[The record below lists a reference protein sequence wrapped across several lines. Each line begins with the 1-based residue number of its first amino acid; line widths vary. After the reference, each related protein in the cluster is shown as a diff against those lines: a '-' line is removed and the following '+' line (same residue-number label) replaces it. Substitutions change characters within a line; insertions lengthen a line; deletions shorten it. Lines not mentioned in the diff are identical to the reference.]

1 MFLIIKT
8 LIIVVTLFNC
18 VVKCQM
24 DVEDETE
31 TITPTNLKPLSN
43 EGDVDVVNDLTINQI
58 LTNLSIFNEES
69 NEYDTSI
76 VSMLENVT
84 HSCLQRCMEEE
95 TSFLNDFG
103 LKCKVGENRPEC
115 YRARCFKGCELW
127 WHALK
132 EFEPCQEACSSTQ
145 FYPFDLPCISA
156 CETTQRQYWHLQRL
170 HVERLLTTAT
180 MSTTKSKAMSATTA
194 TTTTTTTTSLQP
206 QLLHDN
212 ETLNTLT
219 LKWPITTATT
229 SLLPA
234 LYMASRPFNIQYQ
247 YVLRAKTTTTT
258 SRPAAASVTASST
271 SSPALAVN
279 DTPDINSSEG
289 VGSQQQSK
297 QHVELE
303 DQKSSLL
310 KHNDKGDKH
319 DNVADDVDDDENNDD
334 FENDAVVEQNGEE
347 VAKRSQQEPEEQ
359 WWNLADY
366 NCNENFECDIMDG
379 LMPYTSY
386 KFRFELP
393 FGDNLYDVLYSSASE
408 IYTTP
413 AMGRPISKPII
424 TQTLA
429 LDETH
434 IVVFWQPGK
443 FTNGP
448 LTNYKVMLKATES
461 NEQFENEH
469 KQLLPPTASY
479 HIFSKLLPFTSYT
492 LHLSMINAEGEG
504 PWSEV
509 NVTTKALKAPQIK
522 LDDLNTLLIAGEYS
536 IVMKSLDPL
545 VESRVLYKSDEI
557 LTDFNVHQY
566 AKRLFVINKKG
577 VVVSFLPF
585 NSLFIDDSANY
596 TLLNL
601 LEEESGFVPSKL
613 AVDWLNQKLY
623 VAGGTSIANSWILKR
638 LDFNGSNVELLVSSL
653 KPLKHLHIDPLNGWI
668 FASTE
673 SFQLSRI
680 NLKTFKVSQ
689 YILPFEL
696 EHFSNQYQS
705 YLLNAYNAKDR
716 SIYELSYDSK
726 FKEQKSWN
734 VSSNFQGDILWFDT
748 FENWLIM
755 TNGSHLLRQHMEGQ
769 QEMDILGFKE
779 IEWCWKLMPL
789 MSTSLKNYLQPLP
802 KPLKEPENL
811 QAVLSPN
818 KAKIS
823 WQSPQRLKKFQSK
836 SSWQNW
842 EYELD
847 ILDVSSNN
855 AFNIR
860 SIKSTHFQVERLQA
874 NNLYKIKVRALLN
887 APNRQGL
894 SATTSE
900 WSQELLTRTWPM
912 GDHHFLWASDRGLWQ
927 TEVLLQPAEL
937 KALDY
942 KNIESFK
949 QINSSVYYIDKTSHQ
964 LGCFNLMNPEISCGF
979 QQPNVYSVDYDWRAE
994 KLYWS
999 DVSKNCI
1006 VRSNLN
1012 GEHKELLPI
1021 FGARLIKLD
1030 VAKGYIYYTTDT
1042 RLLRRKLNGFMVSQE
1057 MEYYHNNGNG
1067 ESIQGFALDFVQQK
1081 IYWWVQHQEGK
1092 TRLFASSLDFVKSDD
1107 LFDLPEN
1114 YKILQDS
1121 FNFLQEID
1129 CFLWLKAMEREV
1141 VVMMGGQDHLPQ
1153 PMTLAIPLKHKA
1165 NFVTLR
1171 QDFSNVHDPNII
1183 PEAIDRDS
1191 VYITEGY
1198 WDDFNIKW
1206 SAVNTNDNITIFYK
1220 VLISTWPLE
1229 PQFILTFEVAQTV
1242 VRITE
1247 FKMAGLAINVTI
1259 TPVSLWAQGPA
1270 TTVLLKTPSA
1280 APKQPKN
1287 LRVFVEQ
1294 IMEPLQKQS
1303 NITAL
1308 VRWDS
1313 PDNISSEK
1321 EVFYKVYCYL
1331 KEDLHSVKDIEDMGL
1346 KSHEVR
1352 FYNLLKEESYMFQ
1365 VQAFSLTRSKGGE
1378 KSSLLTHFI
1387 NPDSQAIP
1395 KLLFTTSEYIAELD
1409 LDLNVT
1415 KKWVYT
1421 SSEVEHLSMIS
1432 GEQRLIWVNENVE
1445 LMSYQPGAASLKLA
1459 RMRAE
1464 VLGLT
1469 VDWILRKVYWA
1480 ELSGEKEN
1488 LVGIYELDLNQYEGK
1503 VMLGSKI
1510 FSLSPGKLLK
1520 NLIVLPYSRSLLW
1533 LEYEL
1538 DNRNNCTLQGRN
1550 LSDFSQLKFKNHLFY
1565 HQMFEGSL
1573 MPDMESVNLIDSKGK
1588 LYAYELQRHLSTSLK
1603 IPLEEI
1609 EINANFQRDSG
1620 YFYSLYNHT
1629 LKAFN
1634 RRKHN
1639 LEFTQALKEI
1649 KLIKAFNYQEYP
1661 KRECL
1666 IMEYNALNGEFSSL
1680 EQLFVQEVSEEFMV
1694 LQLMKKNPFENC
1706 KLPIPGLSYRI
1717 LVNGPQDFVKEYQLK
1732 PGPLNIT
1739 ELRPFTNYTLRINA
1753 SSYYQQKF
1761 LIEEMQYPEFVI
1773 RTQEGNPWQPMN
1785 FTASP
1790 LSPSEIAVAWLE
1802 PQQLNADSVA
1812 YQLYWQALNSSL
1824 TSHKRVDEFEMILMN
1839 LEPAQEYLIWLE
1851 VYSKPSKFNTTEK
1864 LLVKTFPEPEPLQL
1878 IEKEAYNLT
1887 LQWQANTDYDS
1898 VILECTPLTQDP
1910 EDFPFS
1916 IDITGVTDNITV
1928 TNLEP
1933 KTKYEFYL
1941 KLQFASVERTY
1952 IWPEVPSSH
1961 YIYETLG
1968 DAPGRPG
1975 QPQIE
1980 HITGEIFKVFWDP
1993 AKSNG
1998 ATITEY
2004 SLEALQARQH
2014 KRIRRNIVIPTTNAS
2029 NTSSITR
2036 LAQMPWVEE
2045 LQPLEDKWLSYCNTT
2060 ELSCIVR
2067 ELHTMRFLMFR
2078 VRARNEPYGWGPY
2091 SEDSERVLEPFV
2103 SPQKRNSLV
2112 LAIIAPAAI
2121 VTTCVIILIVIRKVQ
2136 KRRLKAKQLL
2146 AKSRPSIWS
2155 NLSTMQQQLAAR
2167 NRAFSMTSAST
2178 MYTGGPLS
2186 DADIALLP
2194 HINWS
2199 QITLLNFLGSG
2210 AFGEVYEGMLKHEDE
2225 EEMEKVAIKVK
2236 EEEELEEPLKD
2247 NVENVK
2253 LNHKYEMRQ
2262 NSLNS
2267 QNEEESI
2274 LSNNHVQSKTL
2285 ESITEKNDLKVRF
2298 NNNISMRDAEEPESL
2313 NDESHLI
2320 DTKLYRIQENPDY
2333 YVNEGVS
2340 RL

>member
-1 MFLIIKT
+1 
-8 LIIVVTLFNC
+8 
-18 VVKCQM
+18 
-24 DVEDETE
+24 
-31 TITPTNLKPLSN
+31 
-43 EGDVDVVNDLTINQI
+43 
-58 LTNLSIFNEES
+58 
-69 NEYDTSI
+69 
-76 VSMLENVT
+76 
-84 HSCLQRCMEEE
+84 
-95 TSFLNDFG
+95 
-103 LKCKVGENRPEC
+103 
-115 YRARCFKGCELW
+115 
-127 WHALK
+127 
-132 EFEPCQEACSSTQ
+132 
-145 FYPFDLPCISA
+145 
-156 CETTQRQYWHLQRL
+156 
-170 HVERLLTTAT
+170 
-180 MSTTKSKAMSATTA
+180 MSTTKSKAMSAT

-247 YVLRAKTTTTT
+247 YVLSAKTTTIT

-271 SSPALAVN
+271 SSSPALAVN

-413 AMGRPISKPII
+413 ALGRPISKPII

-461 NEQFENEH
+461 NEQFENKH

-545 VESRVLYKSDEI
+545 VESRVLYKSEEI
-557 LTDFNVHQY
+557 LTDFDVHQY
-566 AKRLFVINKKG
+566 TKRLFVINKKG
-577 VVVSFLPF
+577 VVV
-585 NSLFIDDSANY
+585 SLFIDDSANY

-638 LDFNGSNVELLVSSL
+638 LDFNGSNVELLVPSL

-696 EHFSNQYQS
+696 EHFSNQYHS
-705 YLLNAYNAKDR
+705 YLLNAYNAKER

-769 QEMDILGFKE
+769 QEVDILGFKE

-789 MSTSLKNYLQPLP
+789 MSTSLKNYIQPLP
-802 KPLKEPENL
+802 KPLKEPENV

-823 WQSPQRLKKFQSK
+823 WLSPQRLKKFQSK
-836 SSWQNW
+836 ASWQNW

-937 KALDY
+937 KALAY

-964 LGCFNLMNPEISCGF
+964 LGCFNLMNTEISCGF

-1012 GEHKELLPI
+1012 GEYKELLPI

-1042 RLLRRKLNGFMVSQE
+1042 RLLRRKLNGLMVSQE

-1092 TRLFASSLDFVKSDD
+1092 TRLFSSSLDFVKSDD

-1129 CFLWLKAMEREV
+1129 CFIWLKAMEREV
-1141 VVMMGGQDHLPQ
+1141 VVMVGGQDYFTQ

-1378 KSSLLTHFI
+1378 KTSLLTHFI

-1445 LMSYQPGAASLKLA
+1445 LMTYQPGAASLKLA

-1550 LSDFSQLKFKNHLFY
+1550 LSDFSQLKFKNHFFY

-1573 MPDMESVNLIDSKGK
+1573 MPDIESVNLIDSKGK

-1706 KLPIPGLSYRI
+1706 KLPIPGLSYHI
-1717 LVNGPQDFVKEYQLK
+1717 LLNGPQDFVKEYQLK

-1824 TSHKRVDEFEMILMN
+1824 TSHKRVDDFEMILMN
-1839 LEPAQEYLIWLE
+1839 LEPAQEYHIWLE

-1941 KLQFASVERTY
+1941 KLQFASVERIY

-1993 AKSNG
+1993 AKNNG

-2004 SLEALQARQH
+2004 NLEALQARQH
-2014 KRIRRNIVIPTTNAS
+2014 KRIRRNIVIPTANAS

-2225 EEMEKVAIKVK
+2225 EEMEKVAIKVR
-2236 EEEELEEPLKD
+2236 
-2247 NVENVK
+2247 ENSV
-2253 LNHKYEMRQ
+2253 LV
-2262 NSLNS
+2262 L
-2267 QNEEESI
+2267 
-2274 LSNNHVQSKTL
+2274 
-2285 ESITEKNDLKVRF
+2285 F
-2298 NNNISMRDAEEPESL
+2298 
-2313 NDESHLI
+2313 
-2320 DTKLYRIQENPDY
+2320 
-2333 YVNEGVS
+2333 
-2340 RL
+2340 